1 MSERHKYPIE
11 LFIFSI
17 LNDNSK
23 GSDYSQSRVAIEY
36 TGDYSEDQA
45 RKKTL
50 DQRKAKVQAKYCAK
64 WGVYC
69 LHYNWTSIWI
79 IIVFLKIVVGVSGI
93 PYVSGAWNVAR
104 AGA

>member
-50 DQRKAKVQAKYCAK
+50 DERKAKVKAKYCAK
-64 WGVYC
+64 
-69 LHYNWTSIWI
+69 
-79 IIVFLKIVVGVSGI
+79 
-93 PYVSGAWNVAR
+93 
-104 AGA
+104 